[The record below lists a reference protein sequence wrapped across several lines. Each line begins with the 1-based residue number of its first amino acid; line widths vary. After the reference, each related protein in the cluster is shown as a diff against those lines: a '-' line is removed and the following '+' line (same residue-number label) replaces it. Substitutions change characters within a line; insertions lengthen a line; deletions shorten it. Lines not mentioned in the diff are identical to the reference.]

1 LRSIS
6 YIGSVDQNYPER
18 RSSKM
23 ASIVITMAEMG
34 PWDHGSWGHG
44 GAFLGPW
51 ILVSALLWLAFFGL
65 LVWVAVR
72 MFYIRQGGGRMAD
85 SAEEILRQRFA
96 RGEVDVETYENALDA
111 LRRNYSGHRSYDDYV
126 KEAEEGLRA
135 DEQDTRP

>member
-1 LRSIS
+1 LRSVS
-6 YIGSVDQNYPER
+6 YIGSVEQNDLER

-44 GAFLGPW
+44 GEFLGPW
-51 ILVSALLWLAFFGL
+51 MLVSALLWLTFFGL

-72 MFYIRQGGGRMAD
+72 LFYVRQGGRTAD

-111 LRRNYSGHRSYDDYV
+111 LRRNSSGQNYGDYV
-126 KEAEEGLRA
+126 REAEERLRSE
-135 DEQDTRP
+135 EQDTRS

>member
-1 LRSIS
+1 LRSVS
-6 YIGSVDQNYPER
+6 YIGSVEQNDLER

-44 GAFLGPW
+44 GGFLGPW
-51 ILVSALLWLAFFGL
+51 MLVSALLWLTFFGL

-72 MFYIRQGGGRMAD
+72 LFYVRQGGRTGD

-111 LRRNYSGHRSYDDYV
+111 LRRNSSGQNYGDYV
-126 KEAEEGLRA
+126 REAEERLRSE
-135 DEQDTRP
+135 EQDTRS

>member
-1 LRSIS
+1 LRSVS
-6 YIGSVDQNYPER
+6 YIGSVEQNYLER

-44 GAFLGPW
+44 GGFLGPW
-51 ILVSALLWLAFFGL
+51 MLVSALLWLTFLGL

-72 MFYIRQGGGRMAD
+72 MFNVRQGGRTAD

-96 RGEVDVETYENALDA
+96 RGEVDVQTYENALDA
-111 LRRNYSGHRSYDDYV
+111 LRRNSSGQSYGDYV
-126 KEAEEGLRA
+126 REAEERLRSE
-135 DEQDTRP
+135 EQDTRS

>member
-1 LRSIS
+1 LRSVS
-6 YIGSVDQNYPER
+6 YIGSVEQNYLER

-44 GAFLGPW
+44 GGFLGPW
-51 ILVSALLWLAFFGL
+51 MLVSALLWLTFFSL

-72 MFYIRQGGGRMAD
+72 MFNVRQGGRTAD

-111 LRRNYSGHRSYDDYV
+111 LRRNSSGQSYGDYV
-126 KEAEEGLRA
+126 REAEERLRS
-135 DEQDTRP
+135 EEPDTKS

>member
-1 LRSIS
+1 LRSVS
-6 YIGSVDQNYPER
+6 YIGSVEQNDLER

-44 GAFLGPW
+44 GGFLGPW
-51 ILVSALLWLAFFGL
+51 MLVSALLWLTFFGL

-72 MFYIRQGGGRMAD
+72 LFYVRQGGRTAD

-111 LRRNYSGHRSYDDYV
+111 LRRNSSGQNYGDYV
-126 KEAEEGLRA
+126 REAEERLRSE
-135 DEQDTRP
+135 EQDTRS

>member
-1 LRSIS
+1 LRSVS
-6 YIGSVDQNYPER
+6 YIGSVEQNYLER

-44 GAFLGPW
+44 GGFLGPW
-51 ILVSALLWLAFFGL
+51 MLVSALLWLTFFSL

-72 MFYIRQGGGRMAD
+72 MFNVRQGGRTAD

-96 RGEVDVETYENALDA
+96 RGEVDVETYENALDV
-111 LRRNYSGHRSYDDYV
+111 LRRNSSGQSYGDYV
-126 KEAEEGLRA
+126 REAEERLRS
-135 DEQDTRP
+135 EEPDTKS